1 MSIHSDGMS
10 IGGSARTAVDLAT
23 GAEQRHFVEK
33 MICDLLEIFPKWPVG
48 QSSPGWRFHVG
59 GSAARRHVLILV
71 DQQGAVPSR
80 TQVVAE
86 DDDLG
91 EGLIGFDGSD
101 DAYQCL
107 FPFEYCS

>member
-10 IGGSARTAVDLAT
+10 IGGSARTAVDLAS

-33 MICDLLEIFPKWPVG
+33 MICDLRELFPERAVG

-80 TQVVAE
+80 AQVVAE

-101 DAYQCL
+101 DVYQRL
-107 FPFEYCS
+107 FPFEHCS